1 MSIFDGAFINTQ
13 LSKHTSIFG
22 LRLWVVIGILIG
34 AIIVF
39 ILFLISLCVVSR
51 RRNRRTGDYKIT
63 GATPAKEI
71 QEIVHIPGPHMLRRP
86 TPAKVPEIHVD
97 IGRQEH
103 RVVVKSDKV
112 SSGESKGTVGSGC
125 ETTSSFGSGSVGGIG
140 PEVSHLGW
148 GRWYTLRELEDAT
161 GGLCPENV
169 LGEGGYGIVY
179 HGVLTDGTKVAV
191 KNLLN
196 NKYVFFFQ
204 NFIFFCF
211 GFHHQFNLVRVSSD
225 IK

>member
-34 AIIVF
+34 VIIVF

-51 RRNRRTGDYKIT
+51 RRHRRTGDYKIT

-86 TPAKVPEIHVD
+86 SPAKVPEIHVD

-204 NFIFFCF
+204 Y
-211 GFHHQFNLVRVSSD
+211 FHFVFNYVLFV
-225 IK
+225 

>member
-1 MSIFDGAFINTQ
+1 
-13 LSKHTSIFG
+13 
-22 LRLWVVIGILIG
+22 
-34 AIIVF
+34 
-39 ILFLISLCVVSR
+39 
-51 RRNRRTGDYKIT
+51 
-63 GATPAKEI
+63 
-71 QEIVHIPGPHMLRRP
+71 MLRRP
-86 TPAKVPEIHVD
+86 APGKVPEIHVD

-112 SSGESKGTVGSGC
+112 SSGESRGTAGSGC
-125 ETTSSFGSGSVGGIG
+125 DTTSSFGSGSVGGIG

-196 NKYVFFFQ
+196 NKYVFFFRF
-204 NFIFFCF
+204 FISVSYLCYLCFCLCTLNKK
-211 GFHHQFNLVRVSSD
+211 HVSMFVSV
-225 IK
+225 I